1 MAAIAAPRKSNQKR
15 NTANGQPRRKVMKS
29 KVIIGALGG
38 VLCMTAALTG
48 ARADGLVDPSR
59 AGYLDVFK
67 GKKVAFVPIAMGF
80 DLAQAWNSQLAKQAE
95 ELGYSYVV
103 RDPNWSTEAGAQA
116 LTQLIAEKPDLI
128 VVHSPDIQS
137 YARLLKQAEA
147 AGIYTV
153 QINMKSA
160 YVSEAYVG
168 SDYNGLGEMAANL
181 IVKQCGQGSGKSGKV
196 SIVQGVLT
204 GGASVYQ
211 IEGIQKIFAEH
222 PEIKVVSNQAADWDA
237 SKAKAITQTVLQQ
250 NSDLCGIIGFW
261 DGMDTGVGAAVR
273 EAGKTGQVYVVTSG
287 GGATSACDN
296 VNNGTFSALIS
307 YNAMGQGRDMNT
319 LIKALLEMK
328 PKPGTVKI
336 IDYSP
341 LTVLTKDTLK
351 PDSCWALPTATAAK

>member
-1 MAAIAAPRKSNQKR
+1 
-15 NTANGQPRRKVMKS
+15 MKLKLVVS
-29 KVIIGALGG
+29 LIGAA
-38 VLCMTAALTG
+38 CMLAGLTLE
-48 ARADGLVDPSR
+48 ARAQGLVDPSR
-59 AGYLDVFK
+59 SGYLDAFK
-67 GKKVAFVPIAMGF
+67 GKTVAFVPIAMGF
-80 DLAQAWNSQLAKQAE
+80 DLAQAWNSQLAKQAQ

-147 AGIYTV
+147 AGIYTL

-160 YVSEAYVG
+160 YISEGYVG
-168 SDYNGLGEMAANL
+168 SDYNGLGELAANL

-211 IEGIQKIFAEH
+211 IEGIERVFKQH

-250 NSDLCGIIGFW
+250 NPDLCGIIGFW

-296 VNNGTFSALIS
+296 VANGTFSALIS
-307 YNAMGQGRDMNT
+307 YNAMGQGRDLNT
-319 LIKALLEMK
+319 LIKTLFEVK
-328 PKPGTVKI
+328 PKPGTMKV

-341 LTVLTKDTLK
+341 LTVLTKDTLN
-351 PDSCWALPTATAAK
+351 PDSCWALPTTTASK

>member
-1 MAAIAAPRKSNQKR
+1 MRLKLAVSIVAGVSCLFAAA
-15 NTANGQPRRKVMKS
+15 TV
-29 KVIIGALGG
+29 
-38 VLCMTAALTG
+38 G

-59 AGYLDVFK
+59 AGYLETFK

-80 DLAQAWNSQLAKQAE
+80 DLAQAWSSQLAKQAE

-147 AGIYTV
+147 AGIYTLQV
-153 QINMKSA
+153 NMKSA
-160 YVSEAYVG
+160 YVSEGYVG
-168 SDYNGLGEMAANL
+168 SDYNGLGELAANL

-211 IEGIQKIFAEH
+211 IEGVERIFKQH

-250 NSDLCGIIGFW
+250 NPDLCGVIGQGSRQ
-261 DGMDTGVGAAVR
+261 DRRRLCGDVGRRLDIGLRKRQQRHVQRADQLQRHGARTRPEHADQGAVR
-273 EAGKTGQVYVVTSG
+273 DQAEARHREGHRLFAAH
-287 GGATSACDN
+287 GAHKGIRQA
-296 VNNGTFSALIS
+296 G
-307 YNAMGQGRDMNT
+307 
-319 LIKALLEMK
+319 
-328 PKPGTVKI
+328 
-336 IDYSP
+336 
-341 LTVLTKDTLK
+341 
-351 PDSCWALPTATAAK
+351 

>member
-1 MAAIAAPRKSNQKR
+1 M
-15 NTANGQPRRKVMKS
+15 TADTNKGGNAMKS
-29 KVIIGALGG
+29 KLLVSILAGASCLF
-38 VLCMTAALTG
+38 AATVG

-59 AGYLDVFK
+59 AGYLETFK

-80 DLAQAWNSQLAKQAE
+80 DLAQAWSSQLARQAE
-95 ELGYSYVV
+95 DLGYSYVL

-147 AGIYTV
+147 AGIYTLQV
-153 QINMKSA
+153 NMKSA
-160 YVSEAYVG
+160 YISEGYVG
-168 SDYNGLGEMAANL
+168 SDYNGLGELAANL

-211 IEGIQKIFAEH
+211 IEGVERVFKQH

-250 NSDLCGIIGFW
+250 NPDLCGVIGFW
-261 DGMDTGVGAAVR
+261 DGMDVGVGTAVK
-273 EAGKTGQVYVVTSG
+273 EAGKTGEVYVVTSG
-287 GGATSACDN
+287 GGSTSACDN

-307 YNAMGQGRDMNT
+307 YNAMAQGRDLNT
-319 LIKALLEMK
+319 LIKALFETK
-328 PKPGTVKI
+328 PKPGTVKV

-341 LTVLTKDTLK
+341 LTVLTKDSVK
-351 PDSCWALPTATAAK
+351 PDSCWALPTTTASK

>member
-1 MAAIAAPRKSNQKR
+1 
-15 NTANGQPRRKVMKS
+15 MKS
-29 KVIIGALGG
+29 KLIVGILAGASCL
-38 VLCMTAALTG
+38 LAATVG

-59 AGYLDVFK
+59 AGYLDTFK

-80 DLAQAWNSQLAKQAE
+80 DLAQAWSSQLAKQAE
-95 ELGYSYVV
+95 DLGYSYVV

-147 AGIYTV
+147 AGIYTLQV
-153 QINMKSA
+153 NMKSA
-160 YVSEAYVG
+160 YVSEGYVG
-168 SDYNGLGEMAANL
+168 SDYNGLGELAANL
-181 IVKQCGQGSGKSGKV
+181 IVKQCGAGSGKSGKV

-211 IEGIQKIFAEH
+211 IEGIERVLKQH

-237 SKAKAITQTVLQQ
+237 SKAKSITQTVLQQ
-250 NSDLCGIIGFW
+250 NPDLCGIIGFW
-261 DGMDTGVGAAVR
+261 DGMDVGVGAAVK
-273 EAGKTGQVYVVTSG
+273 EAGKTGEVYVVTSG
-287 GGATSACDN
+287 GGSTSACEN

-307 YNAMGQGRDMNT
+307 YNAMAQGRDLNT
-319 LIKALLEMK
+319 LIKALFETK
-328 PKPGTVKI
+328 PKPGTMKV

-341 LTVLTKDTLK
+341 LTVLTKDSVK
-351 PDSCWALPTATAAK
+351 PDSCWALPTTTASK

>member
-1 MAAIAAPRKSNQKR
+1 
-15 NTANGQPRRKVMKS
+15 MKS
-29 KVIIGALGG
+29 KLVVSVLAG
-38 VLCMTAALTG
+38 VSCLLAATTVG
-48 ARADGLVDPSR
+48 VRADGLVDPSR
-59 AGYLDVFK
+59 AGYLETFK

-80 DLAQAWNSQLAKQAE
+80 DLAQAWSSQLAKQAE
-95 ELGYSYVV
+95 ELGYSYAV

-147 AGIYTV
+147 AGIYTLQV
-153 QINMKSA
+153 NMKSA
-160 YVSEAYVG
+160 YVSEGYVG
-168 SDYNGLGEMAANL
+168 SDYNGLGELAANL

-211 IEGIQKIFAEH
+211 IEGVERVFKQH

-250 NSDLCGIIGFW
+250 NPDLCGIIGFW
-261 DGMDTGVGAAVR
+261 DGMDIGAGAAVK
-273 EAGKTGQVYVVTSG
+273 EAGKTGEVYVVTSG
-287 GGATSACDN
+287 GGSTSACEN

-307 YNAMGQGRDMNT
+307 YNAMAQGRDLNT
-319 LIKALLEMK
+319 LIKALFETK
-328 PKPGTVKI
+328 PKPGTVKV

-341 LTVLTKDTLK
+341 LTVLTKDTVK
-351 PDSCWALPTATAAK
+351 PDSCWALPTTTASK

>member
-1 MAAIAAPRKSNQKR
+1 
-15 NTANGQPRRKVMKS
+15 MKS
-29 KVIIGALGG
+29 KLVVSVLAG
-38 VLCMTAALTG
+38 VSCLLSATTVG
-48 ARADGLVDPSR
+48 VRADGLVDPSR
-59 AGYLDVFK
+59 AGYLETFK

-80 DLAQAWNSQLAKQAE
+80 DLAQAWSSQLAKQAE
-95 ELGYSYVV
+95 ELGYSYAV

-147 AGIYTV
+147 AGIYTLQV
-153 QINMKSA
+153 NMKSA
-160 YVSEAYVG
+160 YVSEGYVG
-168 SDYNGLGEMAANL
+168 SDYNGLGELAANL

-211 IEGIQKIFAEH
+211 IEGVERVFKQH

-250 NSDLCGIIGFW
+250 NPDLCGIIGFW
-261 DGMDTGVGAAVR
+261 DGMDIGAGAAVK
-273 EAGKTGQVYVVTSG
+273 EAGKTGEVYVVTSG
-287 GGATSACDN
+287 GGSTSACEN

-307 YNAMGQGRDMNT
+307 YNAMAQGRDLNT
-319 LIKALLEMK
+319 LIKALFETK
-328 PKPGTVKI
+328 PKPGTVKV

-341 LTVLTKDTLK
+341 LTVLTKDTVK
-351 PDSCWALPTATAAK
+351 PDSCWALPTTTASK

>member
-1 MAAIAAPRKSNQKR
+1 MRSRLLLGAMA
-15 NTANGQPRRKVMKS
+15 
-29 KVIIGALGG
+29 
-38 VLCMTAALTG
+38 VLCCTAVLTMTS

-59 AGYLDVFK
+59 AGYFDAFK

-80 DLAQAWNSQLAKQAE
+80 DLAQAWSSQLQKQAD

-103 RDPNWSTEAGAQA
+103 RDPNWSTDAGAQA
-116 LTQLIAEKPDLI
+116 LTQLISEKPDLI

-137 YARLLKQAEA
+137 YARLLKEADA

-160 YVSEAYVG
+160 YMSEAYVG
-168 SDYNGLGEMAANL
+168 SDYNNLGEQAADL
-181 IVKQCGQGSGKSGKV
+181 IVKQCGKDSGKSGKV

-211 IEGIQKIFAEH
+211 IEGVQRVFAQH

-261 DGMDTGVGAAVR
+261 DGMDTGIGAAVR

-287 GGATSACDN
+287 GGAQADCDN
-296 VNNGTFSALIS
+296 IDNGTFSAVIS
-307 YNAMGQGRDMNT
+307 YNAMAQGRDLNT
-319 LIKALLEMK
+319 MIKTLFEVK
-328 PKPGTVKI
+328 PKPGTMKV

-341 LTVLTKDTLK
+341 LTILTKDTAK
-351 PDSCWALPTATAAK
+351 PGSCWALPTAAK

>member
-1 MAAIAAPRKSNQKR
+1 
-15 NTANGQPRRKVMKS
+15 MKS
-29 KVIIGALGG
+29 KLVVSVLAGASCLLAAATVG
-38 VLCMTAALTG
+38 V
-48 ARADGLVDPSR
+48 RADGLVDPSR
-59 AGYLDVFK
+59 AGYLDTFK

-80 DLAQAWNSQLAKQAE
+80 DLAQAWSSQLAKQAE

-147 AGIYTV
+147 AGIYTLQV
-153 QINMKSA
+153 NMKSA
-160 YVSEAYVG
+160 YVSEGYVG
-168 SDYNGLGEMAANL
+168 SDYNGLGELAANL
-181 IVKQCGQGSGKSGKV
+181 IVKQCGAGSGKSGKV

-211 IEGIQKIFAEH
+211 IEGVERVFKQH

-237 SKAKAITQTVLQQ
+237 SKAKAITQTVVQQ
-250 NSDLCGIIGFW
+250 NPDLCGVIGFW
-261 DGMDTGVGAAVR
+261 DGMDIGVGAAVK
-273 EAGKTGQVYVVTSG
+273 EAGKTGDVYIVTSG
-287 GGATSACDN
+287 GGSTSACEN

-307 YNAMGQGRDMNT
+307 YNAMAQGRDLNT
-319 LIKALLEMK
+319 LIKALFETK
-328 PKPGTVKI
+328 PKPGTMKV

-341 LTVLTKDTLK
+341 LTVLTKDSVK
-351 PDSCWALPTATAAK
+351 PDSCWALPTTTASK

>member
-1 MAAIAAPRKSNQKR
+1 MRLKLIVSILASVSCLLAAA
-15 NTANGQPRRKVMKS
+15 TM
-29 KVIIGALGG
+29 
-38 VLCMTAALTG
+38 G

-59 AGYLDVFK
+59 AGYLDAFK

-80 DLAQAWNSQLAKQAE
+80 DLAQAWSSQLAKQAE

-147 AGIYTV
+147 AGIYTLQV
-153 QINMKSA
+153 NMKSA
-160 YVSEAYVG
+160 YVSEGYVG
-168 SDYNGLGEMAANL
+168 SDYNGLGELAANL

-211 IEGIQKIFAEH
+211 IEGVERVFKQH

-250 NSDLCGIIGFW
+250 NPDLCGIIGFW
-261 DGMDTGVGAAVR
+261 DGMDIGTAAAVK
-273 EAGKTGQVYVVTSG
+273 EAGLTGKVFVATSG
-287 GGATSACDN
+287 GGEQKAACDL
-296 VNNGTFSALIS
+296 VKSGDFDLDLSYDVPTQAKQIAALIK
-307 YNAMGQGRDMNT
+307 Y
-319 LIKALLEMK
+319 LLSSGT
-328 PKPGTVKI
+328 KPGDTKGLA
-336 IDYSP
+336 YST
-341 LTVLTKDTLK
+341 LVHVTKNNADKACWKLSDLK
-351 PDSCWALPTATAAK
+351 Q

>member
-1 MAAIAAPRKSNQKR
+1 
-15 NTANGQPRRKVMKS
+15 MKS
-29 KVIIGALGG
+29 KLLVSILAGASCLF
-38 VLCMTAALTG
+38 AATVG
-48 ARADGLVDPSR
+48 THADGLVDPSR
-59 AGYLDVFK
+59 AGYLETFK

-80 DLAQAWNSQLAKQAE
+80 DLAQAWSSQLAKQAE
-95 ELGYSYVV
+95 DLGYTYVV

-147 AGIYTV
+147 AGIYTLQV
-153 QINMKSA
+153 NMKSA
-160 YVSEAYVG
+160 YVSEGYVG
-168 SDYNGLGEMAANL
+168 SDYNGLGELAANL

-211 IEGIQKIFAEH
+211 IEGIERILKQH

-237 SKAKAITQTVLQQ
+237 SKAKSITQTVLQQ
-250 NSDLCGIIGFW
+250 NPDLCGIIGFW
-261 DGMDTGVGAAVR
+261 DGMDVGVGAAVK
-273 EAGKTGQVYVVTSG
+273 EAGKTGEVYVVTSG
-287 GGATSACDN
+287 GGSTSACDN

-307 YNAMGQGRDMNT
+307 YNAMAQGRDLNT
-319 LIKALLEMK
+319 LIKALFETK
-328 PKPGTVKI
+328 PKPGTMKV

-341 LTVLTKDTLK
+341 LTVLTKDSVK
-351 PDSCWALPTATAAK
+351 PDSCWALPTATASK

>member
-1 MAAIAAPRKSNQKR
+1 
-15 NTANGQPRRKVMKS
+15 MKS
-29 KVIIGALGG
+29 KLIIGALAG
-38 VLCMTAALTG
+38 LCCMTAAQNG
-48 ARADGLVDPSR
+48 VRADGLVDPSR

-168 SDYNGLGEMAANL
+168 SDYNGLGEMAANIL
-181 IVKQCGQGSGKSGKV
+181 VKQCGEGSGKSGKV

-211 IEGIQKIFAEH
+211 IEGIERVFAKH
-222 PEIKVVSNQAADWDA
+222 PEIKVVSIGTPQRRRRSPRPCFSRIPIFAASSA
-237 SKAKAITQTVLQQ
+237 SGTAWTPASVPPSAKPA
-250 NSDLCGIIGFW
+250 
-261 DGMDTGVGAAVR
+261 R
-273 EAGKTGQVYVVTSG
+273 
-287 GGATSACDN
+287 
-296 VNNGTFSALIS
+296 
-307 YNAMGQGRDMNT
+307 
-319 LIKALLEMK
+319 
-328 PKPGTVKI
+328 PVK
-336 IDYSP
+336 SM
-341 LTVLTKDTLK
+341 
-351 PDSCWALPTATAAK
+351 S

>member
-1 MAAIAAPRKSNQKR
+1 
-15 NTANGQPRRKVMKS
+15 MKS
-29 KVIIGALGG
+29 MLLIG
-38 VLCMTAALTG
+38 VLAGLCCMTATLTG
-48 ARADGLVDPSR
+48 AHADGLVDPSR
-59 AGYLDVFK
+59 AAYLEAFK
-67 GKKVAFVPIAMGF
+67 GKKVAFLPIAMGF
-80 DLAQAWNSQLAKQAE
+80 DLAQAWNSQLEKQAK
-95 ELGYSYVV
+95 ELGYTYVV

-116 LTQLIAEKPDLI
+116 LTQLIAEKPDVI

-137 YARLLKQAEA
+137 YARLLKEADA

-168 SDYNGLGEMAANL
+168 SDYNGLGEMAAN
-181 IVKQCGQGSGKSGKV
+181 IVVKQCGQGSGKSGKV

-211 IEGIQKIFAEH
+211 IEGIQHVFAQH

-250 NSDLCGIIGFW
+250 NPDLCGAIGFW
-261 DGMDTGVGAAVR
+261 DGMDTGIGAAVR

-296 VNNGTFSALIS
+296 IANGTFSALIS
-307 YNAMGQGRDMNT
+307 YDAMSQGRDLNT
-319 LIKALLEMK
+319 MIKTLLEVK
-328 PKPGTVKI
+328 PKPGTMKV

-341 LTVLTKDTLK
+341 LTVLTKDTIK
-351 PDSCWALPTATAAK
+351 PGSCWELPAAAK

>member
-1 MAAIAAPRKSNQKR
+1 
-15 NTANGQPRRKVMKS
+15 
-29 KVIIGALGG
+29 
-38 VLCMTAALTG
+38 MTADTNKGGNTMRLKLTVSILAGVSCLFAAATVG

-59 AGYLDVFK
+59 AGYLETFK

-80 DLAQAWNSQLAKQAE
+80 DLAQAWSSQLAKQAE

-147 AGIYTV
+147 AGIYTLQV
-153 QINMKSA
+153 NMKSA
-160 YVSEAYVG
+160 YVSEGYVG
-168 SDYNGLGEMAANL
+168 SDYNGLGELAANI

-211 IEGIQKIFAEH
+211 IEGVERIFKQH

-250 NSDLCGIIGFW
+250 NPDLCGVIGFW
-261 DGMDTGVGAAVR
+261 DGMDIGVGAAVK
-273 EAGKTGQVYVVTSG
+273 EAGKTGDVYVVTSG
-287 GGATSACDN
+287 GGSTSACEN

-307 YNAMGQGRDMNT
+307 YNAMAQGRDLNT
-319 LIKALLEMK
+319 LIKALFETK
-328 PKPGTVKI
+328 PKPGTVKV

-341 LTVLTKDTLK
+341 LTVLTKDTVK
-351 PDSCWALPTATAAK
+351 PDSCWALPTTTASK